1 MQEYVFISNIDNLCA
16 TVDLDILYHLY
27 CNEIEM
33 CMEVVEPN
41 RTDTD
46 GGYVV
51 AQPDGKISL
60 VEIHEVPLEKRDDFK
75 KKHHMFNTNNIWLN
89 LRSLKRIMDQGD
101 PRDRVIVTV
110 NYFYTSNI
118 PLTVWQMPTCTKTCT
133 NRPNIF
139 QSPDR
144 IVFCMLCL

>member
-1 MQEYVFISNIDNLCA
+1 
-16 TVDLDILYHLY
+16 
-27 CNEIEM
+27 
-33 CMEVVEPN
+33 
-41 RTDTD
+41 
-46 GGYVV
+46 
-51 AQPDGKISL
+51 

-118 PLTVWQMPTCTKTCT
+118 PLTVWQIPTYTKTCT